1 MDCLASLVP
10 LRIRQCILSVS
21 GGSQKKEVSNVFAV
35 CFVYCTKSSQVICFA
50 DVERG
55 ADDLVVKFCRNRFSD
70 RCPWSEYKSIGPE
83 ATAAVVK
90 AGWSCSEL
98 DQIATSLHEGR
109 FDERKLDRL
118 RQEARNNRCRISY
131 RNLSDPRSV
140 FE

>member
-10 LRIRQCILSVS
+10 LRIRQCILSS

-70 RCPWSEYKSIGPE
+70 Q